1 MQFRPA
7 ASYFPGKD
15 LVCQVTDW
23 HAEDTDDADTEDV
36 PEVKTR
42 YIVTAYAVTKEGWS
56 VSIKV
61 TGFCPFF
68 FVELPEA
75 FESKSLN
82 SLLGAA
88 RGLVKPTSAA
98 AIKHTKIVQRRKLA
112 PFDNGKMHRF
122 LEISFLNKNAFYD
135 YARAFGGGSIGV
147 TGAGVVKLEPCESNI
162 DPLLRMIH
170 CRDLQPAGW
179 VRIPKN
185 KHYRPDHDRST
196 CQISCQTDYRFLRPH
211 EQPTIA
217 PILMASFDIEADSSH
232 GDFPLAK
239 KDHRK
244 LALDLIEYFDKRPA
258 KDAAPLADV
267 IASAFLGNSDHGMQ
281 RIDAK
286 RMPTDVLV
294 EAACR
299 NIENNSILTDIG
311 RLKKIKAA
319 KSKATNTG
327 LLRSGETPNDAME
340 RMICNLVRALQGL
353 PAPQGDKVIQIGTT
367 FTRYADPDYSIRHVI
382 TLDTCDPI
390 EGVIVHSCK
399 TERDVLLAWK
409 DLIVESD
416 PDVIVGYNTFGFDV
430 KFMSDRADELGIGD
444 VFRTMSRQKGLKS
457 KLEEKKLSS
466 SALGDNLFYI
476 IPMRGRVQID
486 LMKAIQGDASV
497 KLDSYSLDNVS
508 STYMRG
514 PIRSSSVCEGRT
526 TIETK
531 STAGLLSGSF
541 IKIVKDTGIIEIP
554 FADGRK
560 FNVTSVTPT
569 SMTLDADVTLDT
581 EGSFSWS
588 ENKDDIS
595 VQDIF
600 SCQAGSSA
608 DRARVAKYC
617 VKDCELVGRLMERRD
632 ILSTRIA
639 QANVCCVPLSYMFL
653 RGQGVRVF
661 SLVAKQCRQDGYI
674 VPVIRPKASMEDDEE
689 REGYEGA
696 IVLEPVCDIHYEP
709 VAVADFNS
717 LYPSSIIS
725 VNLSHETLVTDPTH
739 DNLPGLEYETINYDN
754 YEYRRLGKGDAVTK
768 VLNEKEPVKT
778 CRFVQPKKS
787 ADGTIDEASRGVLP
801 RILIKLLAAR
811 KAAKKRMAQESDPA
825 KKKLLDGLQSA
836 LKITAN
842 SVYGQCGSSTSPV
855 CCKQVAASTTAT
867 GRKCL
872 LFARDFVLENYPNS
886 RCVYGDTDSI
896 FMSFHCADKD
906 GQRLRGLDAIQD
918 SHQLCEKAAGE
929 ISRLL
934 KWPHNLEPEKVAFL
948 PQILHDN

>member
-1 MQFRPA
+1 
-7 ASYFPGKD
+7 
-15 LVCQVTDW
+15 
-23 HAEDTDDADTEDV
+23 
-36 PEVKTR
+36 
-42 YIVTAYAVTKEGWS
+42 
-56 VSIKV
+56 
-61 TGFCPFF
+61 
-68 FVELPEA
+68 
-75 FESKSLN
+75 
-82 SLLGAA
+82 
-88 RGLVKPTSAA
+88 
-98 AIKHTKIVQRRKLA
+98 
-112 PFDNGKMHRF
+112 
-122 LEISFLNKNAFYD
+122 
-135 YARAFGGGSIGV
+135 
-147 TGAGVVKLEPCESNI
+147 
-162 DPLLRMIH
+162 
-170 CRDLQPAGW
+170 
-179 VRIPKN
+179 
-185 KHYRPDHDRST
+185 
-196 CQISCQTDYRFLRPH
+196 
-211 EQPTIA
+211 
-217 PILMASFDIEADSSH
+217 
-232 GDFPLAK
+232 
-239 KDHRK
+239 
-244 LALDLIEYFDKRPA
+244 
-258 KDAAPLADV
+258 
-267 IASAFLGNSDHGMQ
+267 
-281 RIDAK
+281 
-286 RMPTDVLV
+286 
-294 EAACR
+294 
-299 NIENNSILTDIG
+299 
-311 RLKKIKAA
+311 
-319 KSKATNTG
+319 
-327 LLRSGETPNDAME
+327 
-340 RMICNLVRALQGL
+340 
-353 PAPQGDKVIQIGTT
+353 
-367 FTRYADPDYSIRHVI
+367 
-382 TLDTCDPI
+382 
-390 EGVIVHSCK
+390 
-399 TERDVLLAWK
+399 
-409 DLIVESD
+409 
-416 PDVIVGYNTFGFDV
+416 
-430 KFMSDRADELGIGD
+430 
-444 VFRTMSRQKGLKS
+444 
-457 KLEEKKLSS
+457 
-466 SALGDNLFYI
+466 
-476 IPMRGRVQID
+476 
-486 LMKAIQGDASV
+486 
-497 KLDSYSLDNVS
+497 
-508 STYMRG
+508 
-514 PIRSSSVCEGRT
+514 
-526 TIETK
+526 
-531 STAGLLSGSF
+531 
-541 IKIVKDTGIIEIP
+541 
-554 FADGRK
+554 
-560 FNVTSVTPT
+560 
-569 SMTLDADVTLDT
+569 
-581 EGSFSWS
+581 
-588 ENKDDIS
+588 
-595 VQDIF
+595 
-600 SCQAGSSA
+600 
-608 DRARVAKYC
+608 
-617 VKDCELVGRLMERRD
+617 MERRD

-739 DNLPGLEYETINYDN
+739 DNLPGLEYETITYDN